1 MGRIGFFLLLAL
13 AVYVGWL
20 WLRRASPGSQAARR
34 GATAAPQA
42 MVSCAHCGLHV
53 PQADAL
59 PAGDHY
65 FCCEDHRR
73 RGPAS

>member
-1 MGRIGFFLLLAL
+1 MGRILFFLLLAF
-13 AVYVGWL
+13 AAYIAWKG
-20 WLRRASPGSQAARR
+20 LRRSAQREPVVPSRASTPA
-34 GATAAPQA
+34 QA

-53 PQADAL
+53 PRADAL
-59 PAGDHY
+59 PAGDRF